1 MKIWLLEDDQ
11 AQAALVQS
19 WLQERDHGVVHFNN
33 AKALHEQLRKEQ
45 PDLFVLDW
53 ELPDSSG
60 LEVLRRIRD
69 KLTRHIP
76 ILFVTQRDNEADI
89 VEALSCGADDYMIKQ
104 IGREE
109 FLARVHALGR
119 RLGNEVLEFAI
130 GPYRFFPSTHA
141 VMYRGVQIELTT
153 KDFELAHYLFRNIG
167 RLLSREELLREVWA
181 VTGIHTR
188 TVDMHMSRIR
198 KSLDIKPEAGF
209 RIRTIYRHGYRLE
222 QL

>member
-1 MKIWLLEDDQ
+1 MKICLLEDDQ

-19 WLQERDHGVVHFNN
+19 WLQEREHAVVHFDN
-33 AKALHEQLRKEQ
+33 AKALHQQLRREQ

-104 IGREE
+104 IGQEE

-141 VMYRGVQIELTT
+141 VKY
-153 KDFELAHYLFRNIG
+153 
-167 RLLSREELLREVWA
+167 
-181 VTGIHTR
+181 
-188 TVDMHMSRIR
+188 
-198 KSLDIKPEAGF
+198 
-209 RIRTIYRHGYRLE
+209 HGE
-222 QL
+222 

>member
-1 MKIWLLEDDQ
+1 MKIWLLEDDL
-11 AQAALVQS
+11 AQAELLQS
-19 WLQERDHGVVHFNN
+19 WLHERSHVTMHFRS
-33 AKALHEQLRKEQ
+33 AAALHDQLRKDE

-60 LEVLRRIRD
+60 IEVLKSIRD
-69 KLTRHIP
+69 KLTRHVP
-76 ILFVTQRDNEADI
+76 VLFVTQRDNESDI
-89 VEALSCGADDYMIKQ
+89 VDALSSGADDYMIKR

-109 FLARVHALGR
+109 FLARIAALGR
-119 RLGNEVLEFAI
+119 RLGNDALEFGI
-130 GPYRFFPSTHA
+130 GPYRFFPATHT
-141 VMYRGVQIELTT
+141 VTRSDVPVSLTT

-181 VTGIHTR
+181 VSGIHTR

-198 KSLDIKPEAGF
+198 KSLDIRPEGGF